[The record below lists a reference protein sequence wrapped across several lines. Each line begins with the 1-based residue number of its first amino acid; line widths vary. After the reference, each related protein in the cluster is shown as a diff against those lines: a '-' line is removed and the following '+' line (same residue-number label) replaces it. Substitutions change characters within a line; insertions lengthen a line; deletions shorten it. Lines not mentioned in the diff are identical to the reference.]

1 MVVSFCSRIVGST
14 ILKQDSRIGR
24 GGFFFLGGDSNL
36 PMDIN
41 FAAELRAGEN
51 QGERNI

>member
-14 ILKQDSRIGR
+14 IPKQDSRIGHA
-24 GGFFFLGGDSNL
+24 GFVLFFLGGDSNL

-41 FAAELRAGEN
+41 FAAEL
-51 QGERNI
+51 